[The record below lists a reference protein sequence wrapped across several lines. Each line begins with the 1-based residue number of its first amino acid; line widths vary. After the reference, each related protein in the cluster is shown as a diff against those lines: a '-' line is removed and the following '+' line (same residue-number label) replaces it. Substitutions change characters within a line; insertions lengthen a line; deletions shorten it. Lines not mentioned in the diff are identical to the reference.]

1 MSSSQW
7 AGIHFGNRF
16 LSFMFGLMTLA
27 LPQSGPFI
35 EITPEV
41 PFRKQI
47 TGFAGSDGAGAA
59 GAALAAALG
68 FGAAEGGG
76 TGAGA
81 ATGALD
87 ATGGGFDGA
96 IGGAG

>member
-1 MSSSQW
+1 
-7 AGIHFGNRF
+7 
-16 LSFMFGLMTLA
+16 MFGLMTLA

-47 TGFAGSDGAGAA
+47 TGFAGADGEGAA
-59 GAALAAALG
+59 GAALGFAAAD
-68 FGAAEGGG
+68 GGG
-76 TGAGA
+76 AGAGALA

-87 ATGGGFDGA
+87 AAGGGLDGA
-96 IGGAG
+96 VDGAG

>member
-1 MSSSQW
+1 
-7 AGIHFGNRF
+7 
-16 LSFMFGLMTLA
+16 MFGLMTLA

-47 TGFAGSDGAGAA
+47 TGFAGSDSAGAA
-59 GAALAAALG
+59 GAALGAALG
-68 FGAAEGGG
+68 FGAADRGGADA
-76 TGAGA
+76 GALA

-87 ATGGGFDGA
+87 AAGGGLDGA
-96 IGGAG
+96 VDGAG